1 MDEKVIH
8 PINNQITQ
16 QEAIYMKKDMHSTD
30 AKQLL
35 QLVKKATSPFHAVKA
50 SEEQLQK
57 ADFKELRL
65 GDEWDLK
72 RGGRYYVVH
81 HGSTLIAFHIGK
93 EKDAE
98 LGQIRIAAAHT
109 DFPCLR
115 IKPYPDMKEEK
126 YARVNTEIYGGA
138 ILNTWLDR
146 PLSVAGRVAI
156 KSDDPFHPQMLLMDA
171 ERPVLVIPNLAIH
184 LNKEI
189 NKGIELNK
197 QVDMIPIAG
206 MIEDELNK
214 KSDRNV
220 KSTYFLD
227 FIAKE
232 CKVKPEEILDYELTV
247 YCAEEGSFVGV
258 DDDFISAPRLDNM
271 TSVQACL
278 SAIMDGTRE
287 NGIDVIALFDHE
299 EVGSKT
305 KQGAG
310 SVLLSLIMEKI
321 YMSLGKDHVGYTEA
335 LAKGLFLS
343 VDVGHAYHPNQ
354 KEKYDPVVKSSLGT
368 GVCLKEAAGQSYA
381 TDAEG
386 IAIIQQLLEQTGIP
400 YKKFVNRSDG
410 TSGSTLGSIASTLLP
425 MTMVD
430 IGVPLLAMHSAREL
444 MGSRDQKSLT
454 DLLRVFFSI

>member
-1 MDEKVIH
+1 
-8 PINNQITQ
+8 
-16 QEAIYMKKDMHSTD
+16 MKKDTHTTD

-35 QLVKKATSPFHAVKA
+35 KLISRATSPFHAVNA
-50 SEEQLQK
+50 SVEQLTQAGFEARK
-57 ADFKELRL
+57 L
-65 GDEWDLK
+65 GEEWELK
-72 RGGRYYVVH
+72 RGGKYYVEH
-81 HGSTLIAFHIGK
+81 HGSTLVAFHIGK
-93 EKDAE
+93 EKNAE

-115 IKPYPDMKEEK
+115 VKPYPDMKEEK

-156 KSDDPFHPQMLLMDA
+156 KSDDPFHPEMKLIDA
-171 ERPVLVIPNLAIH
+171 GRPVLIIPNLAIH

-197 QVDMIPIAG
+197 QTDMIPIAG
-206 MIEDELNK
+206 LIEEELNK
-214 KSDRNV
+214 KSDKNA
-220 KSTYFLD
+220 KSTYFMD
-227 FIAKE
+227 FLAKE

-258 DDDFISAPRLDNM
+258 ENDFISAPRLDNM

-278 SAIMDGTRE
+278 TAITEGTRE

-335 LAKGLFLS
+335 LANGLFLS

-354 KEKYDPVVKSSLGT
+354 KDKYDPVVKSSLGT
-368 GVCLKEAAGQSYA
+368 GVCVKEAAGQSYA

-386 IAIIQQLLEQTGIP
+386 IAIVQQILEHAEIP

-425 MTMVD
+425 MTIVD

-454 DLLRVFFSI
+454 DLLRVYFSL

>member
-1 MDEKVIH
+1 MERAERRDID
-8 PINNQITQ
+8 
-16 QEAIYMKKDMHSTD
+16 MKKDIHSKD

-35 QLVKKATSPFHAVKA
+35 KLISRATSPFHAVAA
-50 SEEQLQK
+50 SVEQLTQ
-57 ADFKELRL
+57 AGFEECRL
-65 GDEWDLK
+65 GDEWELK
-72 RGGRYYVVH
+72 RGGKYYVVH

-93 EKDAE
+93 EKHAE

-115 IKPYPDMKEEK
+115 VKPYPDMKEEQ

-156 KSDDPFHPQMLLMDA
+156 KSEDPFHPELRLLDA
-171 ERPVLVIPNLAIH
+171 SRPVLVIPNLAIH

-197 QVDMIPIAG
+197 QTDMIPIAG
-206 MIEDELNK
+206 MIEEELNR
-214 KSDRNV
+214 KSKENA
-220 KSTYFLD
+220 KSTYFMD

-232 CKVKPEEILDYELTV
+232 CKVKPEDILDYELTV

-258 DDDFISAPRLDNM
+258 EDDFISAPRLDNM

-278 SAIMDGTRE
+278 TAITEGTRE

-299 EVGSKT
+299 EIGSKT

-354 KEKYDPVVKSSLGT
+354 RDKYDPVVKASLGT
-368 GVCLKEAAGQSYA
+368 GVCVKEAAGQSYA

-386 IAIIQQLLEQTGIP
+386 IAIVQQILENAGIP

-425 MTMVD
+425 MTIVD

-454 DLLRVFFSI
+454 DLLRVFFSL

>member
-1 MDEKVIH
+1 
-8 PINNQITQ
+8 
-16 QEAIYMKKDMHSTD
+16 MKKETHSSD

-35 QLVKKATSPFHAVKA
+35 KLISRATSPFHAVAA
-50 SEEQLQK
+50 SVEQLTEK
-57 ADFKELRL
+57 GFEELRL
-65 GDEWDLK
+65 GDEWKLK
-72 RGGRYYVVH
+72 RGGRYYVAH
-81 HGSTLIAFHIGK
+81 HGSTLVAFHIGK

-115 IKPYPDMKEEK
+115 IKPYPDMKEER
-126 YARVNTEIYGGA
+126 YARVNTEVYGGA

-156 KSDDPFHPQMLLMDA
+156 KSEDPFHPEMKLLDA
-171 ERPVLVIPNLAIH
+171 GRPVLVIPNLAIH

-197 QVDMIPIAG
+197 QTDMIPIAG
-206 MIEDELNK
+206 MIEEKLNQ
-214 KSDRNV
+214 KSERNA
-220 KSTYFLD
+220 KSTYFMD

-247 YCAEEGSFVGV
+247 YCAEEGGFVGV
-258 DDDFISAPRLDNM
+258 EDDFISAPRLDNM

-278 SAIMDGTRE
+278 SAIMEGTRE

-299 EVGSKT
+299 EIGSKT

-354 KEKYDPVVKSSLGT
+354 RDKYDPVVKSSLDT

-386 IAIIQQLLEQTGIP
+386 VAIVQQILENADIP
-400 YKKFVNRSDG
+400 YQKFVNRSDG

-425 MTMVD
+425 MTIVD

-454 DLLRVFFSI
+454 DLLRVFFSL